1 MCCSTSETGN
11 ETVAI
16 SEEEDKDQTLIQESQ
31 QVRLFQAGDHN
42 DPWNRQVSITK
53 TKIERT

>member
-11 ETVAI
+11 EAGAI
-16 SEEEDKDQTLIQESQ
+16 SEEEDKDQTLIQENH
-31 QVRLFQAGDHN
+31 QVRLFPAVDHN

-53 TKIERT
+53 TKIKRT